1 MRNIKGTL
9 LDISSDYTK
18 NIIKLIFD
26 NDIEKHSLRDSFSY
40 SNFKNATFFNY
51 EDVVD
56 VIAKQEKVF
65 ILFEGKDKEL
75 WEVKAVHA
83 IEYIFLEEVLDYE
96 TDMYLFD
103 ENDDWVIRIID
114 EFSDDKRVMIFYH
127 INIDS
132 SAGAFLAARAH
143 NTKSL

>member
-9 LDISSDYTK
+9 LEMSSDYTK
-18 NIIKLIFD
+18 DIIKLIFD
-26 NDIEKHSLRDSFSY
+26 NDIEKHSLRDSFLY

-51 EDVVD
+51 QDVVD

-65 ILFEGKDKEL
+65 LLFEGKDKGL
-75 WEVKAVHA
+75 WEVKAAHA

-103 ENDDWVIRIID
+103 ENVDWVIRIID

-127 INIDS
+127 
-132 SAGAFLAARAH
+132 
-143 NTKSL
+143 

>member
-9 LDISSDYTK
+9 LEMSSDYTK

-26 NDIEKHSLRDSFSY
+26 NDIEKHSLRDSFLY

-51 EDVVD
+51 QDVVD
-56 VIAKQEKVF
+56 VIAKQGKVF
-65 ILFEGKDKEL
+65 LLFEGKDKEL
-75 WEVKAVHA
+75 WEVKAAHA

-96 TDMYLFD
+96 TDMYLFN
-103 ENDDWVIRIID
+103 ENVDWVIRIID

-127 INIDS
+127 
-132 SAGAFLAARAH
+132 
-143 NTKSL
+143 

>member
-1 MRNIKGTL
+1 MRDIKGTL
-9 LDISSDYTK
+9 LDMSSDYTK

-26 NDIEKHSLRDSFSY
+26 NDIEKYSLRDSFSY

-51 EDVVD
+51 QDVVD

-65 ILFEGKDKEL
+65 LLFEGKNKEL

-96 TDMYLFD
+96 TDMYLFN
-103 ENDDWVIRIID
+103 ENVDWVIRIID

-127 INIDS
+127 
-132 SAGAFLAARAH
+132 
-143 NTKSL
+143 

>member
-40 SNFKNATFFNY
+40 SNFKNATFLNY
-51 EDVVD
+51 QEAVS
-56 VIAKQEKVF
+56 VITEQEKIF
-65 ILFEGKDKEL
+65 LLFEGKNKEL
-75 WEVKAVHA
+75 WEVKGVHA

-96 TDMYLFD
+96 TDMYLFN
-103 ENDDWVIRIID
+103 ENVDWVIRIID
-114 EFSDDKRVMIFYH
+114 EFSDDKRVIIFYY
-127 INIDS
+127 
-132 SAGAFLAARAH
+132 
-143 NTKSL
+143 

>member
-26 NDIEKHSLRDSFSY
+26 NDIEKHSLRDSFLY
-40 SNFKNATFFNY
+40 SNFKNTTFLNY
-51 EDVVD
+51 QDVVD
-56 VIAKQEKVF
+56 LITKQEKVF
-65 ILFEGKDKEL
+65 LLFEGKDKEL
-75 WEVKAVHA
+75 WEVKAAHV

-103 ENDDWVIRIID
+103 ENVNWVIRIID
-114 EFSDDKRVMIFYH
+114 EFSDDKRVIIFYY
-127 INIDS
+127 
-132 SAGAFLAARAH
+132 
-143 NTKSL
+143 

>member
-9 LDISSDYTK
+9 LDMSSDYTK

-26 NDIEKHSLRDSFSY
+26 NDIEKHSLRDSFLY
-40 SNFKNATFFNY
+40 SNFKNATFLNY
-51 EDVVD
+51 QEAVS
-56 VIAKQEKVF
+56 VITKQEKIF
-65 ILFEGKDKEL
+65 LLFEGKDKEL
-75 WEVKAVHA
+75 WEVKGGHA

-103 ENDDWVIRIID
+103 ENVDWVIRIID

-127 INIDS
+127 
-132 SAGAFLAARAH
+132 
-143 NTKSL
+143 

>member
-9 LDISSDYTK
+9 LDMSSDYTK

-51 EDVVD
+51 QDVVD
-56 VIAKQEKVF
+56 VIAKQGKVF
-65 ILFEGKDKEL
+65 LLFEGKDKEL
-75 WEVKAVHA
+75 WEVKAAHA

-103 ENDDWVIRIID
+103 ENVDWVIRIID

-127 INIDS
+127 
-132 SAGAFLAARAH
+132 
-143 NTKSL
+143 

>member
-26 NDIEKHSLRDSFSY
+26 NEIEKHSLRDSFSY
-40 SNFKNATFFNY
+40 SNFKNATFLNY
-51 EDVVD
+51 QDVVD

-65 ILFEGKDKEL
+65 LLFEGKDKEL
-75 WEVKAVHA
+75 WQVKAVHA

-96 TDMYLFD
+96 TDMYLFN
-103 ENDDWVIRIID
+103 ENVDWVIRIID

-127 INIDS
+127 
-132 SAGAFLAARAH
+132 
-143 NTKSL
+143 

>member
-51 EDVVD
+51 QDVVD
-56 VIAKQEKVF
+56 VIAKQGKVF
-65 ILFEGKDKEL
+65 LLFEGKDKEL
-75 WEVKAVHA
+75 WEVKAAHA

-103 ENDDWVIRIID
+103 ENVDWVIRIID
-114 EFSDDKRVMIFYH
+114 EFSDDKRVIIFYH
-127 INIDS
+127 
-132 SAGAFLAARAH
+132 
-143 NTKSL
+143 

>member
-26 NDIEKHSLRDSFSY
+26 NDIEKHSLRDSFLY
-40 SNFKNATFFNY
+40 SNFKNATFLNY
-51 EDVVD
+51 QDVVD
-56 VIAKQEKVF
+56 LITKQEKVF
-65 ILFEGKDKEL
+65 LLFEGKDKEL
-75 WEVKAVHA
+75 WEVKAAHV

-103 ENDDWVIRIID
+103 ENVDWVIRIID
-114 EFSDDKRVMIFYH
+114 EFSDDKRVIIFYH
-127 INIDS
+127 
-132 SAGAFLAARAH
+132 
-143 NTKSL
+143 

>member
-26 NDIEKHSLRDSFSY
+26 NDIEKHSLRDSFLY
-40 SNFKNATFFNY
+40 SNFKNATFLNY
-51 EDVVD
+51 QDVVD
-56 VIAKQEKVF
+56 LLTKQEKIF
-65 ILFEGKDKEL
+65 LLFEGKDKEL
-75 WEVKAVHA
+75 WEVEAAHA

-103 ENDDWVIRIID
+103 ENVDWVIRIID
-114 EFSDDKRVMIFYH
+114 EFSDDKRVIIFYH
-127 INIDS
+127 
-132 SAGAFLAARAH
+132 
-143 NTKSL
+143 

>member
-9 LDISSDYTK
+9 LEISSDYTK

-26 NDIEKHSLRDSFSY
+26 NDIEKHSLRDSFLY
-40 SNFKNATFFNY
+40 SNFKNATFLNY
-51 EDVVD
+51 QEAVS
-56 VIAKQEKVF
+56 IITEQEKF
-65 ILFEGKDKEL
+65 FLLFEGKNKEL
-75 WEVKAVHA
+75 WEVKGVHA

-103 ENDDWVIRIID
+103 ENVDWVIRIID

-127 INIDS
+127 
-132 SAGAFLAARAH
+132 
-143 NTKSL
+143 